1 MGIVIMAVGF
11 GLFCLA
17 LLGAAVFF
25 TAKGIAYA
33 LGSAAYLLFQRRPP
47 TAALRLASAAGTL
60 CLLVLLPMRGC
71 DYLQV
76 QMYRKA
82 IPPQFELLDTLYHDE
97 TSGFREGCGVAIFRL
112 SDESIARIHR
122 GGLAYLESARL
133 GRVGTPYYQYQPWTA
148 TPAAKQEDLFR
159 GAHCV
164 KNAPALLQQ
173 AQRLVGKKGAFY
185 TTGPEHDL
193 VLVPYLGL
201 IIFSYNG

>member
-1 MGIVIMAVGF
+1 MGIVIMVIGF
-11 GLFCLA
+11 GLFCMA
-17 LLGAAVFF
+17 LLGVAVFF

-47 TAALRLASAAGTL
+47 AAALRLASAACTL
-60 CLLVLLPMRGC
+60 CLLILLPMRGC

-82 IPPQFELLDTLYHDE
+82 IPPQFELLDAIYHDE
-97 TSGFREGCGVAIFRL
+97 ISGFREGCGMAIFRL
-112 SDESIARIHR
+112 SDESIARIHH
-122 GGLAYLESARL
+122 GGLGYLESARQ
-133 GRVGTPYYQYQPWTA
+133 GRDGTPYHHYEPWTA
-148 TPAAKQEDLFR
+148 TPASKQENLFR

-173 AQRLVGKKGAFY
+173 AQRLVDKEGAFF

-193 VLVPYLGL
+193 VLVPSLGL
-201 IIFSYNG
+201 IIFSYDG